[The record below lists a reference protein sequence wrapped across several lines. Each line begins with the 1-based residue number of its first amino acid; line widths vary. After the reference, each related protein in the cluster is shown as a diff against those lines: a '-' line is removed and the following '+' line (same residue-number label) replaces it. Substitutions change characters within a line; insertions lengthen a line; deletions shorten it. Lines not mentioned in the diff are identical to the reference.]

1 MVMSSSMT
9 LRLPPPARVWRQDTG
24 TPSRHWRLGFVGP
37 PALEV
42 FLAEVRAG
50 GASEAQEAHAI
61 SVTRALEWAESAAVP
76 KSRTA
81 PR

>member
-9 LRLPPPARVWRQDTG
+9 LRLPPPARVWCQDMG
-24 TPSRHWRLGFVGP
+24 TPKRHWRIGFVGP

-50 GASEAQEAHAI
+50 GASEAHEAHAI
-61 SVTRALEWAESAAVP
+61 PVTRVLDWAESAAVP
-76 KSRTA
+76 ESSTA
-81 PR
+81 LR